1 MDLGAALAHSFSF
14 HADLC
19 LFLRRRVIP
28 VHWKQP
34 SHRYYPTVW
43 LYIWLAHENRIIE
56 FNDGT
61 SARRV
66 DRRSPQRCMLK
77 ARTLALAQV
86 DLYRVPILNLERF
99 TSVDAVRTT
108 FTCGL
113 SRFLPDRHETSSGL
127 ACRAPNLR
135 AAPSLRACR

>member
-1 MDLGAALAHSFSF
+1 MAPAVIFSFLVGAVLPRMDLGAALAHSFSF

-86 DLYRVPILNLERF
+86 DLYRVPILNLERCHF
-99 TSVDAVRTT
+99 S
-108 FTCGL
+108 
-113 SRFLPDRHETSSGL
+113 
-127 ACRAPNLR
+127 
-135 AAPSLRACR
+135 